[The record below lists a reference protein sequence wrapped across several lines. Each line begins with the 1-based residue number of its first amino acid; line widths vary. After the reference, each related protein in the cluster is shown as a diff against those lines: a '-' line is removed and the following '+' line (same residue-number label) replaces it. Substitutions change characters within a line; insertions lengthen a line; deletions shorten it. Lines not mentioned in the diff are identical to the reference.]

1 MVNPQRCI
9 TLLFLSSAVATLVA
23 GCGAQDAAEE
33 AVPETRCHT
42 SDALCQKRFDE
53 VAFAM
58 THNGYS
64 SEEDEFLGP
73 NHKFGIEQQLQDGV
87 RGFMLDVYSYLD
99 VLTLCHSNCEIGSR
113 LLSGALDTYRAF
125 LADNPRDLIVIIFE
139 SYVPGAELAESF
151 AAAGLERYAYAH
163 DPSSPWP
170 TLEELIDTDKRLV
183 VFTDRSG
190 GDPAWMMPIWEHAWE
205 TPWSIKEADEFTC
218 EATGRGNTDNQLF
231 IFNHFITNPIALPA
245 FAEEINTYDYLLNRA
260 QACEQETG
268 DTINFINVDFYSIGG
283 TLDVENA
290 LNTGQ

>member
-1 MVNPQRCI
+1 MVSLIRSSILVIPLSVFA
-9 TLLFLSSAVATLVA
+9 LLNSA
-23 GCGAQDAAEE
+23 CGDDAAES

-42 SDALCQKRFDE
+42 SDALCDKRFDE

-73 NHKFGIEQQLQDGV
+73 NHKFGIEQQLEDGI
-87 RGFMLDVYSYLD
+87 RGFMLDVYED
-99 VLTLCHSNCEIGSR
+99 QDTLTLCHSNCEIGSR
-113 LLSGALDTYRAF
+113 SLAGALETYLAF
-125 LADNPRDLIVIIFE
+125 LEANPRDFIVIIFE
-139 SYVPGAELAESF
+139 SYVAGQDLAVGFQE
-151 AAAGLERYAYAH
+151 AGLESYAYAH
-163 DPSSPWP
+163 DPSTPWP
-170 TLEELIDTDKRLV
+170 TLQELIDTDKRLI

-190 GDPAWMMPIWEHAWE
+190 GDPAWMMPIWDHAWE
-205 TPWSIKEADEFTC
+205 TPWSINAAEEFTC
-218 EATGRGNTDNQLF
+218 EPTGRGDTANQLF

-260 QACEQETG
+260 KTCEQETG